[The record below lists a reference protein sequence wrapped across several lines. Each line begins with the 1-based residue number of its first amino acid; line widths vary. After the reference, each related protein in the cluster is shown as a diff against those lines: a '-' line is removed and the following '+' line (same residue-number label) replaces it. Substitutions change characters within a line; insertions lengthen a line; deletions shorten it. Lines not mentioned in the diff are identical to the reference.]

1 MKQEKPSLDFE
12 RVLPHVSIDC
22 VIFGFH
28 ENQLRV
34 LLLHWKNSHTWSL
47 PGGRVFRDE
56 SVQAAVYRIL
66 EERTGLRE
74 VFLQQ
79 FYTFGETDRLKN
91 TDFQAIFADF
101 GFDLE
106 AGNVLFD
113 RTVTVG
119 YYALVE
125 YSKVRPTPDFF
136 TDECRWWDV
145 QELPEL
151 IFDHKE
157 IAEKALQTLRRQLS
171 YQPVGLNLL
180 PEKFTMPELQKL
192 YETILDKE
200 LDRRN
205 FHKRM
210 LAYGILERLE
220 ERRSGGA
227 HKSPYLYRFDLPK
240 YQKALEEGW
249 KGDW

>member
-1 MKQEKPSLDFE
+1 MKQEKTSLSFE
-12 RVLPHVSIDC
+12 RVLPHISIDC
-22 VIFGFH
+22 AIFGFH

-34 LLLHWKNSHTWSL
+34 LLLRWKNLELWSL
-47 PGGRVFRDE
+47 PGGRVLRNE
-56 SVQAAVYRIL
+56 SVEAAVYRTL
-66 EERTGLRE
+66 EERTGLQE

-79 FYTFGETDRLKN
+79 FHTFGDTDRLKN
-91 TDFQAIFADF
+91 TNFRAILEQL
-101 GFDLE
+101 GFDSE
-106 AGNVLFD
+106 MSNVMSD

-125 YSKVRPTPDFF
+125 YSKVTPTPDFY

-145 QELPEL
+145 RELPEL

-157 IAEKALQTLRRQLS
+157 IAVAALQTLRRQLN
-171 YQPVGLNLL
+171 YQPIGLNLL
-180 PEKFTMPELQKL
+180 PDKFTMPELQKL
-192 YETILDKE
+192 YETILGKE

-205 FHKRM
+205 FHKRI
-210 LAYGILERLE
+210 LSYDILERLE

-227 HKSPYLYRFDLPK
+227 HKSPYLYRFDLQK
-240 YQKALEEGW
+240 YQKALAEGW